1 MPKNVSEAQPASSS
15 EPNSKAQVVSD
26 QPIPE
31 GFFDDP
37 ILDAKV
43 GYNIRLYVDTQLG

>member
-1 MPKNVSEAQPASSS
+1 MDIDVATPADKEEDKT
-15 EPNSKAQVVSD
+15 EP
-26 QPIPE
+26 PLPE

-43 GYNIRLYVDTQLG
+43 RNVETVVYIFVEHKGKI